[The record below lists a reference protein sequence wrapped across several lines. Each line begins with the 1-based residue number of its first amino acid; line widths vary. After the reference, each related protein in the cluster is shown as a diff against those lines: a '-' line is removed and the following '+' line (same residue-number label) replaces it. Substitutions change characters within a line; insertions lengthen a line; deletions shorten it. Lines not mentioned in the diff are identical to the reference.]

1 MEFLYYKDKKGNFGD
16 DLNPWLWTRLF
27 PEEKQIEKYFVGIG
41 TVLFQDNKLFG
52 NLSDNKDRIVFGSG
66 VRPSYKRLFFDEKW
80 DIRFLRGPLSAAY
93 LHNEYKYITDAAY
106 ALRQLP
112 NFGDIAS
119 APKKYD
125 ISFIP
130 YFQSLNYLNWKNICS
145 ELGINYISPHAEF
158 GIDHILSEIASSK
171 TIITEAMHGAILAD
185 IFRIPWHRLVF
196 STPHNEGGMVSE
208 FKWNDWMNSVG
219 LRNIDATQVKHYRRP
234 FLHNWIKTATK
245 GMVSAE
251 FYVRSVG
258 KADMIKAINGIKDY
272 HLSSDSAI
280 LEIDDKLNAEVI
292 KIVKQ
297 S

>member
-27 PEEKQIEKYFVGIG
+27 PQEKQMEKYFVGIG
-41 TVLFQDNKLFG
+41 TVLFQDNKLFS
-52 NLSDNKDRIVFGSG
+52 NLNDSKERIVFGSG
-66 VRPSYKRLFFDEKW
+66 VRPSYKRLSFDDKW
-80 DIRFLRGPLSAAY
+80 DIRFLRGPLSANY
-93 LHNEYKYITDAAY
+93 LNNEYNHITDAAY

-112 NFGDIAS
+112 NFDEIAS
-119 APKKYD
+119 VPKKYEV
-125 ISFIP
+125 SFIP
-130 YFQSLNYLNWKNICS
+130 YFQSLNYLNWKDICA
-145 ELGINYISPHAEF
+145 ELGMNYISPHAEL

-171 TIITEAMHGAILAD
+171 KIITEAMHGAILAD

-219 LRNIDATQVKHYRRP
+219 LKNIEATQVKHYRRP
-234 FLHNWIKTATK
+234 FLHNWIKNATK
-245 GMVSAE
+245 GMVSTE

-258 KADMIKAINGIKDY
+258 KRDMLEAITNIKDY

-280 LEIDDKLNAEVI
+280 SEVDDKLSAEVMR
-292 KIVKQ
+292 IVKQ